1 MRKAIIIKKLHEKL
15 KNSTADGYS
24 LKKEAVHVV
33 VQLRKQYKECFKLQ
47 WRRAVWADTGGL

>member
-1 MRKAIIIKKLHEKL
+1 MKNL
-15 KNSTADGYS
+15 KIVRQTDTVR
-24 LKKEAVHVV
+24 KKEAVHVV